1 VVTAPYNEG
10 MVRRFFSLAA
20 VVLSACAQPSTG
32 IDPLA
37 PLSADEIRLAA
48 QILRGSGR
56 MPTSALFSYL
66 SLQEPP
72 KEAVLH
78 RQTTP
83 REAFAAIYDY
93 RTNRTFEGV
102 VNIASRR
109 VVSWKEIPGAEPA
122 ITSGDSTI
130 ADHVVRADPRFLRAM
145 AERHIADL
153 DNVYIVS
160 WSAGY
165 FGLPGT
171 DKDRIVRAVCYY
183 AGAGENFYAHPIE
196 GVSAEVDVT
205 QGRILEFADIDRNAP
220 VSHENFELAPGASGP
235 LRPRPAPIVITQP
248 DGPAFRIEHGEVQW
262 QKWHFR
268 WALDAREGLV
278 LYRVGF
284 EDQGRVRS
292 ILYRASLSEM
302 VVPYGDPG
310 PAWFFRNS
318 FDAGE
323 LGLGISAS
331 TLRPGTDCPQNC
343 TVMDAVVADETGAPQ
358 TLHGAVALYERD
370 SDIAWKHGDSARRA
384 RELVIGFNTQVGNY
398 DYGFNWI
405 FHQDGTLECK
415 VDLTGIMAVKG
426 EPAGAH
432 DPYAHPVAK
441 NVAAP
446 HHQHFFNFRLDFDV
460 DGTANRV
467 LEVNSEPQA
476 AGPQNPY
483 GNTFVMRETPLL
495 HERDAQRNLK
505 LESSRRWLVV
515 NPAVKNALG
524 EPTGYALVPEDNA
537 VAMAQPDSWI
547 RRRAGFLNWHLW
559 VTPYRA
565 DERYAA
571 GDYPNQSH
579 GGDGLPKW
587 TASNRSLD
595 NQDLVLWYT
604 VGITHNPRPED
615 WPVMPVQ
622 SVGFQLMP
630 WGFFARNPVID
641 LPPSH

>member
-1 VVTAPYNEG
+1 
-10 MVRRFFSLAA
+10 MVRCFLAMA
-20 VVLSACAQPSTG
+20 AAALSACAQPSST
-32 IDPLA
+32 DPLA
-37 PLSADEIRLAA
+37 PLSAGEIRLAA
-48 QILRGSGR
+48 EIFRGSGH
-56 MPTSALFSYL
+56 MPAAARFSYL
-66 SLQEPP
+66 SLAEPP
-72 KEAVLH
+72 KEAVLRGQTVP
-78 RQTTP
+78 RQ
-83 REAFAAIYDY
+83 AFAVIYDY
-93 RTNRTFEGV
+93 LGNRTYEATADLG
-102 VNIASRR
+102 ARR
-109 VVSWKEIPGAEPA
+109 LVSWREIPGAEPA
-122 ITSGDSTI
+122 ITSVDSAI
-130 ADHVVRADPRFLRAM
+130 ADQVVRADPRFRRAM
-145 AERHIADL
+145 AQRHISDL
-153 DNVYIVS
+153 ENVYIVS

-171 DKDRIVRAVCYY
+171 AKDRIVQAVCYY
-183 AGAGENFYAHPIE
+183 GGAGENFYAHPIE
-196 GVSAEVDVT
+196 GVAAEVDVT
-205 QGRILEFADIDRNAP
+205 GRRILEFVDIDRNAP
-220 VSHENFELAPGASGP
+220 LSRENFELTPGAAGP
-235 LRPRPAPIVITQP
+235 LRPRPAPIMITQP
-248 DGPAFRIEHGEVQW
+248 EGTAFRIVNGEVQW

-268 WALDAREGLV
+268 YAMDAREGLV
-278 LYRVGF
+278 LYQIGF
-284 EDQGRVRS
+284 EDQGKVRS

-331 TLRPGTDCPQNC
+331 TLRPGADCPMNC
-343 TVMDAVVADETGAPQ
+343 TVMDAVVADENGMPQ
-358 TLHGAVALYERD
+358 TLRGAVALYERD
-370 SDIAWKHGDSARRA
+370 SDIAWKHGDNTRRA

-426 EPAGAH
+426 EPDGAH

-441 NVAAP
+441 NLAAP

-467 LEVNSEPQA
+467 MEVNAEPQP
-476 AGPQNPY
+476 AGPRNPY
-483 GNTFVMRETPLL
+483 GNAFVMRETPLVD
-495 HERDAQRNLK
+495 ERNAERNLN
-505 LESSRRWLVV
+505 LQTSRRWLVV

-537 VAMAQPDSWI
+537 VAMAQPDSCI
-547 RRRAGFLNWHLW
+547 RKRAGFLNWHLW

-587 TASNRSLD
+587 TAANRPVD
-595 NQDLVLWYT
+595 NRDLVLWYT

-615 WPVMPVQ
+615 WPVMPTQ
-622 SVGFQLMP
+622 SVGFLLMP
-630 WGFFARNPVID
+630 WGFFAHNPVMD
-641 LPPSH
+641 LPPLR